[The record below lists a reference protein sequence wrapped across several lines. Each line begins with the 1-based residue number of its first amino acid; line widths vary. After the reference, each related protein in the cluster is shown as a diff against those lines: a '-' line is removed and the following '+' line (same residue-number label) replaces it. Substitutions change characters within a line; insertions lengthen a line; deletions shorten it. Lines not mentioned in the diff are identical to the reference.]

1 MKRFFFLLMFL
12 ASLILQGQEKKN
24 VKVGLVLS
32 GGGAKGLAHIGAL
45 KVIEESGVQIDYIAG
60 TSMGAIVGAL
70 YSAGY
75 TAHQL
80 DSIFHEINFNILIQD
95 DIPRSAKTFYEKSE
109 AEKYALTLPFDNF
122 RVSFP
127 SGLSRGQ
134 NIYNLISRL
143 TLHLGDVRN
152 FKEMPIPFFCIAS
165 NIETGEQVILDSGSL
180 AKAVSASG
188 AIPSL
193 FSPVSI
199 DDMLLTDGGVT
210 NNYPVKELR
219 ERGADIIIGI
229 DVQDTLMDRAE
240 LKSAVNIL
248 NQIGNFR
255 TIREMKEKI
264 ALTNV
269 YIKPDI
275 TDFNV
280 LSFERGGA
288 IIDKGEE
295 AAQLRIED
303 LEAIAKMQNR
313 IINPREQ
320 IFPLDT
326 IKVNALSIEGN
337 TSYPRSYIMG
347 KLKLRYGDQYT
358 YMDLNYG
365 INNLAATGNFS
376 RINYSLVENDD
387 FYTLALQL
395 EESPNKTFLRLGL
408 HYDNLYKSG
417 ALINLTR
424 KSLLFTNDVTSM
436 DVILGDNFRYNFH
449 YYIDKGYY
457 WSLGLRS
464 RYNAFNKGVVPEILG
479 NDFLTEDI
487 SLNQVEIDYRDNTNQ
502 FYLETLFQ
510 QIFSFG
516 LGIEHKHLKITSETF
531 SNATARNIGPAVFEN
546 DNLYSGFGY
555 LRFDSLDD
563 KFFPSRGWYFN
574 GDFHLYLFSSGN
586 NKTED
591 FSQFSIGKGNLGY
604 IFTPFKNLTSRISS
618 EAGFRLGPMGK
629 NSLDFFLG
637 GYGNNPINNIVP
649 FYGYDFLSITA
660 DSYIKGL
667 VELDYEIFRKNHL
680 IASANFANVENDLFS
695 SGNWLSLPSYSGYAL
710 GYGLE
715 TFLGPIEVKYSYSP
729 EVKMSQWFFSL
740 GFWF

>member
-1 MKRFFFLLMFL
+1 
-12 ASLILQGQEKKN
+12 
-24 VKVGLVLS
+24 
-32 GGGAKGLAHIGAL
+32 
-45 KVIEESGVQIDYIAG
+45 
-60 TSMGAIVGAL
+60 
-70 YSAGY
+70 
-75 TAHQL
+75 
-80 DSIFHEINFNILIQD
+80 
-95 DIPRSAKTFYEKSE
+95 
-109 AEKYALTLPFDNF
+109 
-122 RVSFP
+122 
-127 SGLSRGQ
+127 
-134 NIYNLISRL
+134 
-143 TLHLGDVRN
+143 
-152 FKEMPIPFFCIAS
+152 
-165 NIETGEQVILDSGSL
+165 VILDSGSL

-229 DVQDTLMDRAE
+229 DVQDTLMDREE

-464 RYNAFNKGVVPEILG
+464 RYNAFNKGVAPEILG

-487 SLNQVEIDYRDNTNQ
+487 SLNQVEIDYRDNTN
-502 FYLETLFQ
+502 
-510 QIFSFG
+510 
-516 LGIEHKHLKITSETF
+516 
-531 SNATARNIGPAVFEN
+531 
-546 DNLYSGFGY
+546 
-555 LRFDSLDD
+555 
-563 KFFPSRGWYFN
+563 
-574 GDFHLYLFSSGN
+574 
-586 NKTED
+586 
-591 FSQFSIGKGNLGY
+591 
-604 IFTPFKNLTSRISS
+604 
-618 EAGFRLGPMGK
+618 
-629 NSLDFFLG
+629 
-637 GYGNNPINNIVP
+637 
-649 FYGYDFLSITA
+649 
-660 DSYIKGL
+660 
-667 VELDYEIFRKNHL
+667 
-680 IASANFANVENDLFS
+680 
-695 SGNWLSLPSYSGYAL
+695 
-710 GYGLE
+710 
-715 TFLGPIEVKYSYSP
+715 
-729 EVKMSQWFFSL
+729 
-740 GFWF
+740 